1 MIRDLSLA
9 LALVLC
15 LGLAIAVTSGCFG
28 GISDIEAFRMSA
40 EPFRK

>member
-1 MIRDLSLA
+1 VKNYLLFS
-9 LALVLC
+9 ALVALLC
-15 LGLAIAVTSGCFG
+15 LAIAITSSCFG